1 MIDNKFKD
9 YFENMEKHV
18 FRDTYAYFGAS
29 IGLTAASAIGVFR
42 TPALLNIVARGGF
55 ISLGVSLAAMI
66 GTGMV
71 ARSIP
76 YEEGLGKKQL
86 AWALH
91 VSNILLLISD
101 DIRNFDFFN
110 V

>member
-1 MIDNKFKD
+1 M
-9 YFENMEKHV
+9 
-18 FRDTYAYFGAS
+18 
-29 IGLTAASAIGVFR
+29 
-42 TPALLNIVARGGF
+42 

-101 DIRNFDFFN
+101 DITATWLETSISLMYKFYLIE
-110 V
+110 

>member
-1 MIDNKFKD
+1 M
-9 YFENMEKHV
+9 
-18 FRDTYAYFGAS
+18 
-29 IGLTAASAIGVFR
+29 TAATAVGVFR

-91 VSNILLLISD
+91 VSNILLQISYASITASFKTSISLMYKFYLID
-101 DIRNFDFFN
+101 
-110 V
+110 

>member
-1 MIDNKFKD
+1 
-9 YFENMEKHV
+9 MEKHV

-91 VSNILLLISD
+91 VSNILFINLRRY
-101 DIRNFDFFN
+101 RNFDFFN